1 MLNSILS
8 KALQYS
14 LHGDTDLAGNFTFA
28 LRFLPETFHPHAPDS
43 LNCLELRY
51 KVRLCNGACTC
62 AWVCSSQRER
72 LSHSSCQS
80 LFDGMLDWGWII
92 LNGMHTDKLL
102 HILFYLYLLY
112 FSLSFLSPPP
122 LSHRFPITILSPS
135 LSSSLHSHIPPP
147 LPSPFTCF
155 CQLPFHL
162 LVSVFLP
169 LCLLPGGLA
178 AEHHHH
184 RQLHEQVQPS
194 VLVPVTAQTHGV
206 EPP

>member
-14 LHGDTDLAGNFTFA
+14 LHGDTHLAGNFTFA

-51 KVRLCNGACTC
+51 KVRRCNGACTC
-62 AWVCSSQRER
+62 AWVCSSQRDWQLECDN
-72 LSHSSCQS
+72 LS
-80 LFDGMLDWGWII
+80 LFDRMLDWGWFLLDGI
-92 LNGMHTDKLL
+92 HSVKL
-102 HILFYLYLLY
+102 HILFYLYLLS
-112 FSLSFLSPPP
+112 FSLSFLSP

-162 LVSVFLP
+162 LMSVFLP